1 MKIIPVI
8 DILNKTTVHA
18 IRGNRREYK
27 PIKSILCKS
36 SDPIEISSRFRSLGF
51 SEMYIADLDS
61 IINKKPNFYL
71 YQKIKSK
78 TKLELMVDPGINN
91 FITAENVLN
100 NGASKIIIGT
110 ETMKNFG
117 FIEQISKKI
126 PVDKI
131 IISIDMKNKKL
142 LSRSRII
149 KLMSPMKFIKEV
161 NDIGIKKII
170 LLELTKVG
178 SQEGVDI
185 DFLDKV
191 NDKLDIIVGG

>member
-1 MKIIPVI
+1 
-8 DILNKTTVHA
+8 
-18 IRGNRREYK
+18 
-27 PIKSILCKS
+27 
-36 SDPIEISSRFRSLGF
+36 
-51 SEMYIADLDS
+51 
-61 IINKKPNFYL
+61 
-71 YQKIKSK
+71 
-78 TKLELMVDPGINN
+78 MVDPGINN

-191 NDKLDIIVGG
+191 NDKLDIIVGGGIKNIKDIENLDEMGIYGVLIATSLHNGNITRKELRSWIGNS